1 MANQFLSLA
10 LFLMLLAF
18 FIVMN
23 ASSNYE
29 ETKARP
35 VMNSIALAFSGEVS
49 DNARA
54 PTPKKN
60 HLTAIGEG
68 DTLEDLEGLFNAHMA
83 GFKVS
88 SNRLGTVMHVQTS
101 IGEFEN
107 AIDVMGVDYNEVEL
121 GGEGAFLMTMV
132 TLLRSKKK
140 SMPYRVDMVINI
152 PKDPAVFQKQNKD
165 EFMLNL
171 KRVSGFAKTLEEAG
185 LPKKMVSAGLAKGDA
200 GMIDL
205 YFYRYKPIDF
215 PSNIV
220 NEK

>member
-29 ETKARP
+29 ESKARP
-35 VMNSIALAFSGEVS
+35 VMNSIALAFSSEAS
-49 DNARA
+49 SSNRA
-54 PTPKKN
+54 PAADPSY
-60 HLTAIGEG
+60 LTAIGEG

-83 GFKVS
+83 GFKAS
-88 SNRLGTVMHVQTS
+88 RNRLGTTMHVQLP

-107 AIDVMGVDYNEVEL
+107 AIDVMGADYNKVEL
-121 GGEGAFLMTMV
+121 GGEGAFILTMV

-140 SMPYRVDMVINI
+140 AKPYRVDMVINI
-152 PKDPAVFQKQNKD
+152 PKDPAIFQKQNAD
-165 EFMLNL
+165 EFIKSL

-185 LPKKMVSAGLAKGDA
+185 LPKKMISAGLARGES

-205 YFYRYKPIDF
+205 YFYRYKPIKL
-215 PSNIV
+215 PPNMV
-220 NEK
+220 NEE